1 MKNNQCQD
9 EKEDIMVDSLVP
21 EQLRK
26 YYEQINANKLLATY
40 NLLQFIQKE
49 IENTNSGLFKK
60 QSL

>member
-1 MKNNQCQD
+1 
-9 EKEDIMVDSLVP
+9 MVDSLVP
-21 EQLRK
+21 EKLRK

-60 QSL
+60 LSL